1 MRGCVMAIY
10 VDFVRIEFRGFKW
23 CHMLADTLQELHD
36 FAAWIDVYVAR
47 AA

>member
-1 MRGCVMAIY
+1 MAIY